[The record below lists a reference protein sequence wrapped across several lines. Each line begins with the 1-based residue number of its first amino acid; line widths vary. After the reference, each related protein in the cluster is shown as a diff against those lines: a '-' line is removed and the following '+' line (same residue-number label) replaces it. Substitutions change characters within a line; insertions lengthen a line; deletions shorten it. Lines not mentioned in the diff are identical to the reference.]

1 MLFYVMSSCFYENG
15 FPQPSRLW
23 SRQENVCSSNSSQ
36 MHVKSGVLQHKH
48 NSSQESKSMKN
59 ARAIRTNAY
68 NFASQSSTYTSINEK
83 NFQQTANSLQCISAS
98 DNIFI
103 NASSA
108 SNVPGAN
115 SFLVSNQNIPFYV
128 PRIRRKMTNS

>member
-15 FPQPSRLW
+15 FPQTSRLW
-23 SRQENVCSSNSSQ
+23 SRQENVCSSSDDIPQ
-36 MHVKSGVLQHKH
+36 MHVKSCILQHKH

-68 NFASQSSTYTSINEK
+68 NFASQSST
-83 NFQQTANSLQCISAS
+83 CISAS

-108 SNVPGAN
+108 SNVPGSN

-128 PRIRRKMTNS
+128 PRFRRKMTNN